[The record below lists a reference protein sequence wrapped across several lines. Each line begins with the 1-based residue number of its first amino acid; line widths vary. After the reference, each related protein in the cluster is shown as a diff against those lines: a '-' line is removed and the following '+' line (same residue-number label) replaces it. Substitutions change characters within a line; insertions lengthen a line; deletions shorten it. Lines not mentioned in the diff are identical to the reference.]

1 MTYEI
6 APAAAGRHALAQP
19 SPTRHGGFPLSQRER
34 AVFLDDCG
42 PLPPGEVTDGEAEF
56 QILALFLTS
65 PSPNRPSTALP
76 PSREEAHH
84 MLTTPVLVSRFLPA
98 SVSPCLC
105 GRSWALYTASHT
117 VQFKNGKV
125 CRKVTLFGY
134 SRDFALLFTAQRV
147 DKLRFKKMCHWS
159 LSRNSPNSPVSC

>member
-1 MTYEI
+1 
-6 APAAAGRHALAQP
+6 
-19 SPTRHGGFPLSQRER
+19 
-34 AVFLDDCG
+34 
-42 PLPPGEVTDGEAEF
+42 
-56 QILALFLTS
+56 
-65 PSPNRPSTALP
+65 
-76 PSREEAHH
+76 

-117 VQFKNGKV
+117 VQFQNGKV

-147 DKLRFKKMCHWS
+147 DKLRFKKMCLIGLTGLHS
-159 LSRNSPNSPVSC
+159 LISMCYQLKDGL